1 MRTKRRAEE
10 RKFLRVFFLL
20 LSERRNPLTT
30 PRKYIT
36 HPFRC
41 SKSSDPSHTTMKRS
55 SSSSLRVVCRN
66 YFLSSSSSGSTSS
79 TTASASNYSSRSARY
94 FSPPSSSSS
103 SNATKK
109 KAEDV
114 SFPFGEEGRRRR
126 FSSSSFVAKAEKADA
141 SSEPKTTIL
150 YTTTHEKLTIQ
161 RSSSLND
168 DDDES
173 STNKNVSVAVAI
185 SDFGFDK
192 IGDVLQIEKK
202 VLKNS
207 QTKNEFI
214 ENETSLATLKWS
226 GFHRTAA
233 DELYHSLWSN
243 VNGTRHLKL
252 PFPVTNVRF
261 NDEMVR
267 EAYKLCVPSASILE
281 CEAIG
286 EEVEK
291 CSDLMNE
298 SEYEKFIDRE
308 LEEEENASYKSYP

>member
-1 MRTKRRAEE
+1 
-10 RKFLRVFFLL
+10 
-20 LSERRNPLTT
+20 
-30 PRKYIT
+30 
-36 HPFRC
+36 
-41 SKSSDPSHTTMKRS
+41 MKR

-66 YFLSSSSSGSTSS
+66 YLSNSSSTSS
-79 TTASASNYSSRSARY
+79 STASASNYSSRSARY
-94 FSPPSSSSS
+94 FSPPSSSSI
-103 SNATKK
+103 AKK
-109 KAEDV
+109 KTVDV
-114 SFPFGEEGRRRR
+114 SFPFREEGRRRR

-161 RSSSLND
+161 RSSLLND

>member
-1 MRTKRRAEE
+1 
-10 RKFLRVFFLL
+10 
-20 LSERRNPLTT
+20 
-30 PRKYIT
+30 
-36 HPFRC
+36 
-41 SKSSDPSHTTMKRS
+41 MKRSPSSS
-55 SSSSLRVVCRN
+55 SSSSLRAVCRN
-66 YFLSSSSSGSTSS
+66 YFLSHASGSTSSS
-79 TTASASNYSSRSARY
+79 TTASASHYSSRSAQNY
-94 FSPPSSSSS
+94 FSPPSS

-126 FSSSSFVAKAEKADA
+126 FSSSSFVAKAEKADDA

-161 RSSSLND
+161 RPSSSLND
-168 DDDES
+168 DDDDES
-173 STNKNVSVAVAI
+173 SANKNVSVAVAI

>member
-1 MRTKRRAEE
+1 MRKKREEQTRSLTHNHENTKKIVRPIRD
-10 RKFLRVFFLL
+10 
-20 LSERRNPLTT
+20 T
-30 PRKYIT
+30 
-36 HPFRC
+36 
-41 SKSSDPSHTTMKRS
+41 TTMKRS
-55 SSSSLRVVCRN
+55 SSSSSSSLRAVCRN
-66 YFLSSSSSGSTSS
+66 YFLSHASGSASSS
-79 TTASASNYSSRSARY
+79 TTTSASHYSTRSAQNY
-94 FSPPSSSSS
+94 FSPPSSS
-103 SNATKK
+103 NAATKK

-114 SFPFGEEGRRRR
+114 SFPFREEEERRRRR

-161 RSSSLND
+161 RPSSSLND
-168 DDDES
+168 DDDDDES
-173 STNKNVSVAVAI
+173 SANKNVSVAVAI

>member
-1 MRTKRRAEE
+1 
-10 RKFLRVFFLL
+10 
-20 LSERRNPLTT
+20 
-30 PRKYIT
+30 
-36 HPFRC
+36 
-41 SKSSDPSHTTMKRS
+41 MKRS
-55 SSSSLRVVCRN
+55 SSSSLRAVCRN
-66 YFLSSSSSGSTSS
+66 YFLSHASGSTSSS
-79 TTASASNYSSRSARY
+79 TTASASHYSTRSAQNY
-94 FSPPSSSSS
+94 FSPPSS

-114 SFPFGEEGRRRR
+114 SFPFREEEEERRRRR

-161 RSSSLND
+161 RSSLLND

-173 STNKNVSVAVAI
+173 SSNKNVSVAVAI

>member
-1 MRTKRRAEE
+1 
-10 RKFLRVFFLL
+10 
-20 LSERRNPLTT
+20 
-30 PRKYIT
+30 
-36 HPFRC
+36 
-41 SKSSDPSHTTMKRS
+41 MKRS
-55 SSSSLRVVCRN
+55 SSSLATRWCRN
-66 YFLSSSSSGSTSS
+66 YFLSSSGSTSS
-79 TTASASNYSSRSARY
+79 TGFASNYSSRSTH
-94 FSPPSSSSS
+94 FSPPSSSSI
-103 SNATKK
+103 AKK

-114 SFPFGEEGRRRR
+114 SLPFREEGRRR
-126 FSSSSFVAKAEKADA
+126 FSSSSFVAKAGADA
-141 SSEPKTTIL
+141 SSQPKTTKTTIL

-168 DDDES
+168 DDDE

-202 VLKNS
+202 VLKNVA
-207 QTKNEFI
+207 KNEFI

-252 PFPVTNVRF
+252 PFPVTNIRF

>member
-1 MRTKRRAEE
+1 
-10 RKFLRVFFLL
+10 
-20 LSERRNPLTT
+20 
-30 PRKYIT
+30 
-36 HPFRC
+36 
-41 SKSSDPSHTTMKRS
+41 MKRS
-55 SSSSLRVVCRN
+55 SSSSSSSLRAVCRN
-66 YFLSSSSSGSTSS
+66 YFLSHASGSASSS
-79 TTASASNYSSRSARY
+79 TTTSASHYSSRSAQNY
-94 FSPPSSSSS
+94 FSPPSS

-114 SFPFGEEGRRRR
+114 SFPFREEEERRRRR

-150 YTTTHEKLTIQ
+150 YTTTHENLTIQ
-161 RSSSLND
+161 RPSSSLND
-168 DDDES
+168 DDDDES
-173 STNKNVSVAVAI
+173 SANKNVSVAVAI

-202 VLKNS
+202 VLKNAWA
-207 QTKNEFI
+207 KNEFI

>member
-1 MRTKRRAEE
+1 MRKKREEQTKREKKAARS
-10 RKFLRVFFLL
+10 
-20 LSERRNPLTT
+20 LSRQ
-30 PRKYIT
+30 PRKYIKKIIRPIRDT
-36 HPFRC
+36 
-41 SKSSDPSHTTMKRS
+41 TTMKRS
-55 SSSSLRVVCRN
+55 SSSSSSSSLRAVCRN
-66 YFLSSSSSGSTSS
+66 YFLSHASGSTSSS
-79 TTASASNYSSRSARY
+79 TTASASHYSSRSAQNY
-94 FSPPSSSSS
+94 FSPPSS

-114 SFPFGEEGRRRR
+114 SFPFREEEERRRRR

-161 RSSSLND
+161 RPSSSLND
-168 DDDES
+168 DDDDDES
-173 STNKNVSVAVAI
+173 SANKNVSVAVAI

>member
-1 MRTKRRAEE
+1 LQGACLIRQ
-10 RKFLRVFFLL
+10 
-20 LSERRNPLTT
+20 
-30 PRKYIT
+30 PRKYIKKIIRPIT
-36 HPFRC
+36 HA
-41 SKSSDPSHTTMKRS
+41 TTMKRS
-55 SSSSLRVVCRN
+55 SSSSSSSSSLRAVCRN
-66 YFLSSSSSGSTSS
+66 YFLSHASGSTSSS
-79 TTASASNYSSRSARY
+79 TTASASHYSTRSAQNY
-94 FSPPSSSSS
+94 FSPPSS

-114 SFPFGEEGRRRR
+114 SFPFREEEERRRRR

-161 RSSSLND
+161 RPSSLLND

-173 STNKNVSVAVAI
+173 SSNKNVSVAVAI

-202 VLKNS
+202 VLKNA

>member
-1 MRTKRRAEE
+1 MG
-10 RKFLRVFFLL
+10 
-20 LSERRNPLTT
+20 SS
-30 PRKYIT
+30 IT
-36 HPFRC
+36 HA
-41 SKSSDPSHTTMKRS
+41 TTMKRS
-55 SSSSLRVVCRN
+55 SSSSSSSSLRAVCRN
-66 YFLSSSSSGSTSS
+66 YFLSHASGSTSSS
-79 TTASASNYSSRSARY
+79 TTASASHYSSRSAQNY
-94 FSPPSSSSS
+94 FSPPSS

-114 SFPFGEEGRRRR
+114 SFPFREEEGRRRR

-161 RSSSLND
+161 RSSSMND

>member
-1 MRTKRRAEE
+1 
-10 RKFLRVFFLL
+10 
-20 LSERRNPLTT
+20 
-30 PRKYIT
+30 
-36 HPFRC
+36 
-41 SKSSDPSHTTMKRS
+41 MKRSSS

-103 SNATKK
+103 NATK

-114 SFPFGEEGRRRR
+114 SFPFRREEGRRRR
-126 FSSSSFVAKAEKADA
+126 FSSSSFVIAKAEKADDA

-161 RSSSLND
+161 RPSSSLND
-168 DDDES
+168 DDDDES
-173 STNKNVSVAVAI
+173 SANKNVSVAVAI

>member
-1 MRTKRRAEE
+1 
-10 RKFLRVFFLL
+10 
-20 LSERRNPLTT
+20 
-30 PRKYIT
+30 
-36 HPFRC
+36 
-41 SKSSDPSHTTMKRS
+41 MKRS

-66 YFLSSSSSGSTSS
+66 YFLSSSSGSTSS
-79 TTASASNYSSRSARY
+79 TTASASNYSSRSAHY
-94 FSPPSSSSS
+94 FSPPSSSS

-114 SFPFGEEGRRRR
+114 SFPFREEEGRRRR
-126 FSSSSFVAKAEKADA
+126 FSSSSFVAKAEKADDA

-161 RSSSLND
+161 RSSLLND

-173 STNKNVSVAVAI
+173 STNNKNVSVAVAI

>member
-1 MRTKRRAEE
+1 M
-10 RKFLRVFFLL
+10 
-20 LSERRNPLTT
+20 
-30 PRKYIT
+30 
-36 HPFRC
+36 
-41 SKSSDPSHTTMKRS
+41 
-55 SSSSLRVVCRN
+55 
-66 YFLSSSSSGSTSS
+66 
-79 TTASASNYSSRSARY
+79 
-94 FSPPSSSSS
+94 
-103 SNATKK
+103 
-109 KAEDV
+109 
-114 SFPFGEEGRRRR
+114 SFPFREEERGRRR

-161 RSSSLND
+161 RSSLLND

-173 STNKNVSVAVAI
+173 SSNKNVSVAVAI

-202 VLKNS
+202 VLKNAWA
-207 QTKNEFI
+207 KNEFI

>member
-1 MRTKRRAEE
+1 MRKKREKEQKREI
-10 RKFLRVFFLL
+10 FL
-20 LSERRNPLTT
+20 SLTHNHEIIRPVRDT
-30 PRKYIT
+30 
-36 HPFRC
+36 
-41 SKSSDPSHTTMKRS
+41 TTMKRS
-55 SSSSLRVVCRN
+55 SSSSSSSLRAVCRN
-66 YFLSSSSSGSTSS
+66 YFLSHASGSASSS
-79 TTASASNYSSRSARY
+79 TTASASHYSSRSAQNY
-94 FSPPSSSSS
+94 FSPPSSS
-103 SNATKK
+103 NAATKK

-114 SFPFGEEGRRRR
+114 SFPFREEGRRRR

-161 RSSSLND
+161 RSSLLND

-173 STNKNVSVAVAI
+173 STTNKNVSVAVAI

>member
-1 MRTKRRAEE
+1 
-10 RKFLRVFFLL
+10 
-20 LSERRNPLTT
+20 
-30 PRKYIT
+30 
-36 HPFRC
+36 
-41 SKSSDPSHTTMKRS
+41 MKRS
-55 SSSSLRVVCRN
+55 SSSSSSSSSLRAVCRN
-66 YFLSSSSSGSTSS
+66 YFLSHASGSTSS
-79 TTASASNYSSRSARY
+79 STTSSSASHYSSRSAQNY
-94 FSPPSSSSS
+94 FSPPSS

-114 SFPFGEEGRRRR
+114 SFPFREEEERRRRR

-161 RSSSLND
+161 RPSSLLND

-173 STNKNVSVAVAI
+173 SSNKNVSVAVAI

>member
-1 MRTKRRAEE
+1 M
-10 RKFLRVFFLL
+10 
-20 LSERRNPLTT
+20 
-30 PRKYIT
+30 
-36 HPFRC
+36 
-41 SKSSDPSHTTMKRS
+41 
-55 SSSSLRVVCRN
+55 
-66 YFLSSSSSGSTSS
+66 
-79 TTASASNYSSRSARY
+79 
-94 FSPPSSSSS
+94 
-103 SNATKK
+103 
-109 KAEDV
+109 
-114 SFPFGEEGRRRR
+114 
-126 FSSSSFVAKAEKADA
+126 
-141 SSEPKTTIL
+141 
-150 YTTTHEKLTIQ
+150 
-161 RSSSLND
+161 ND

-173 STNKNVSVAVAI
+173 STNNKNVSVAVAI

-202 VLKNS
+202 VLKNAGA
-207 QTKNEFI
+207 KNEFI

-252 PFPVTNVRF
+252 PFPVRNVRF

>member
-1 MRTKRRAEE
+1 M
-10 RKFLRVFFLL
+10 
-20 LSERRNPLTT
+20 
-30 PRKYIT
+30 
-36 HPFRC
+36 
-41 SKSSDPSHTTMKRS
+41 
-55 SSSSLRVVCRN
+55 
-66 YFLSSSSSGSTSS
+66 
-79 TTASASNYSSRSARY
+79 
-94 FSPPSSSSS
+94 
-103 SNATKK
+103 
-109 KAEDV
+109 
-114 SFPFGEEGRRRR
+114 
-126 FSSSSFVAKAEKADA
+126 
-141 SSEPKTTIL
+141 
-150 YTTTHEKLTIQ
+150 
-161 RSSSLND
+161 
-168 DDDES
+168 
-173 STNKNVSVAVAI
+173 SVAVAI

-202 VLKNS
+202 VLKNAWA
-207 QTKNEFI
+207 KNEFI

>member
-1 MRTKRRAEE
+1 
-10 RKFLRVFFLL
+10 
-20 LSERRNPLTT
+20 
-30 PRKYIT
+30 
-36 HPFRC
+36 
-41 SKSSDPSHTTMKRS
+41 MKRS

-66 YFLSSSSSGSTSS
+66 YLSNASSTSS
-79 TTASASNYSSRSARY
+79 TSTASASNYSSRSARY

-103 SNATKK
+103 SSSSIATTK

-114 SFPFGEEGRRRR
+114 SFPFREEGRRRR

-161 RSSSLND
+161 RSSLLND

-173 STNKNVSVAVAI
+173 STNNKNVSVAVAI

-252 PFPVTNVRF
+252 PFPVRNVRF

>member
-1 MRTKRRAEE
+1 
-10 RKFLRVFFLL
+10 
-20 LSERRNPLTT
+20 
-30 PRKYIT
+30 
-36 HPFRC
+36 
-41 SKSSDPSHTTMKRS
+41 MKR

-66 YFLSSSSSGSTSS
+66 YLSNSSSTSS
-79 TTASASNYSSRSARY
+79 STASASNYSSRSARY
-94 FSPPSSSSS
+94 FSPPSSSSI
-103 SNATKK
+103 AKK
-109 KAEDV
+109 KTVDV
-114 SFPFGEEGRRRR
+114 SFPFREEGRRRR

-161 RSSSLND
+161 RSSLLND

-202 VLKNS
+202 VLKNA

>member
-1 MRTKRRAEE
+1 
-10 RKFLRVFFLL
+10 
-20 LSERRNPLTT
+20 
-30 PRKYIT
+30 
-36 HPFRC
+36 
-41 SKSSDPSHTTMKRS
+41 MKRS

-66 YFLSSSSSGSTSS
+66 YLSNASSTSS
-79 TTASASNYSSRSARY
+79 TSTASASNYSSRSARY

-103 SNATKK
+103 SSSSIATTK

-114 SFPFGEEGRRRR
+114 SFPFREEGRRRR

-202 VLKNS
+202 VLKNAGA
-207 QTKNEFI
+207 KNEFI

>member
-1 MRTKRRAEE
+1 M
-10 RKFLRVFFLL
+10 
-20 LSERRNPLTT
+20 
-30 PRKYIT
+30 
-36 HPFRC
+36 
-41 SKSSDPSHTTMKRS
+41 
-55 SSSSLRVVCRN
+55 
-66 YFLSSSSSGSTSS
+66 
-79 TTASASNYSSRSARY
+79 
-94 FSPPSSSSS
+94 
-103 SNATKK
+103 
-109 KAEDV
+109 
-114 SFPFGEEGRRRR
+114 SFPFREEGRRRR
-126 FSSSSFVAKAEKADA
+126 FSSSSFVAKAEKADVA

-161 RSSSLND
+161 RPSSSLND
-168 DDDES
+168 DDDDES
-173 STNKNVSVAVAI
+173 SANKNVSVAVAI

>member
-1 MRTKRRAEE
+1 MRKTKE
-10 RKFLRVFFLL
+10 RVHQIIKKIHKK
-20 LSERRNPLTT
+20 NHQ
-30 PRKYIT
+30 T
-36 HPFRC
+36 HQR
-41 SKSSDPSHTTMKRS
+41 HATMKRS
-55 SSSSLRVVCRN
+55 SSSSSSSLRAVCRN
-66 YFLSSSSSGSTSS
+66 YFLSHASGSASSS
-79 TTASASNYSSRSARY
+79 TTASASHYSSRSAQNY
-94 FSPPSSSSS
+94 FSPPSS

-114 SFPFGEEGRRRR
+114 SFPFREEEERRRRR

-161 RSSSLND
+161 RPSSSLND
-168 DDDES
+168 DDDDDDES
-173 STNKNVSVAVAI
+173 SANKNVSVAVAI

>member
-1 MRTKRRAEE
+1 
-10 RKFLRVFFLL
+10 
-20 LSERRNPLTT
+20 
-30 PRKYIT
+30 
-36 HPFRC
+36 
-41 SKSSDPSHTTMKRS
+41 MKRS
-55 SSSSLRVVCRN
+55 SSSSSSSSLRAVCRN
-66 YFLSSSSSGSTSS
+66 YFLSHASGSTSSS
-79 TTASASNYSSRSARY
+79 TTASASHYSSRSAQNY
-94 FSPPSSSSS
+94 FSPPSS

-114 SFPFGEEGRRRR
+114 SFPFREEEERRRRR
-126 FSSSSFVAKAEKADA
+126 FSSSSFVAKAEKADDA

>member
-1 MRTKRRAEE
+1 
-10 RKFLRVFFLL
+10 
-20 LSERRNPLTT
+20 
-30 PRKYIT
+30 
-36 HPFRC
+36 
-41 SKSSDPSHTTMKRS
+41 MKRS
-55 SSSSLRVVCRN
+55 SSSSSSSSSLRAVCRN
-66 YFLSSSSSGSTSS
+66 YFLSHASGSTSS
-79 TTASASNYSSRSARY
+79 STTSSSASHYSSRSAQNY
-94 FSPPSSSSS
+94 FSPPSS

-114 SFPFGEEGRRRR
+114 SFPFREEEERRRRR
-126 FSSSSFVAKAEKADA
+126 FSSSSFVAKAEKADVA

>member
-1 MRTKRRAEE
+1 
-10 RKFLRVFFLL
+10 
-20 LSERRNPLTT
+20 
-30 PRKYIT
+30 
-36 HPFRC
+36 
-41 SKSSDPSHTTMKRS
+41 MKRS
-55 SSSSLRVVCRN
+55 SSSSSSSSSLRAVCRN
-66 YFLSSSSSGSTSS
+66 YFLSHASGSTSSS
-79 TTASASNYSSRSARY
+79 TTASASHYSTRSAQNY
-94 FSPPSSSSS
+94 FSPPSS

-114 SFPFGEEGRRRR
+114 SFPFREEEERRRRR

-161 RSSSLND
+161 RPSSLLND

-173 STNKNVSVAVAI
+173 SSNKNVSVAVAI

-202 VLKNS
+202 VLKNA